1 MAFGKKKSGSVYF
14 GESTR
19 KNGSKQTYVGKTRR
33 PVSVRWKEHLNSVK
47 SENGKTWVSK
57 GTNFKPMGAIFSR
70 NPDKAE
76 RTIKKLKP
84 YQKKYLAR
92 GGAMR
97 YKKRNLFG
105 NSRPR
110 ESKLITFFFKQKMP
124 FSKKN
129 KYPKN

>member
-1 MAFGKKKSGSVYF
+1 MAFRKKKSGSVYF

-19 KNGSKQTYVGKTRR
+19 RNGSKKIYTGKTKR
-33 PVSVRWKEHLNSVK
+33 PVRTRWKEHINSVK

-84 YQKKYLAR
+84 HQKKYLTR
-92 GGAMR
+92 GGAMK
-97 YKKRNLFG
+97 YKK
-105 NSRPR
+105 
-110 ESKLITFFFKQKMP
+110 
-124 FSKKN
+124 KKSFW
-129 KYPKN
+129 